1 MLCRHNFAVF
11 DPYLLWLNFFI
22 NGSTGQH
29 LLLLYQKKGTYLPTI
44 ICSLTLHF
52 FLNLLYI
59 SMVKSVLALLKMES
73 KSLIKA
79 AIMTAIIIPRSPKID
94 SVLIL
99 MESKSLIKAAIMT
112 AIIIPRSPKTNS
124 VLILLK
130 MESKS
135 LIEAAIMTAIIIPRS
150 PKTNSVLILLK
161 RSLNHSLRL
170 LS

>member
-1 MLCRHNFAVF
+1 
-11 DPYLLWLNFFI
+11 
-22 NGSTGQH
+22 
-29 LLLLYQKKGTYLPTI
+29 
-44 ICSLTLHF
+44 
-52 FLNLLYI
+52 
-59 SMVKSVLALLKMES
+59 MVKSVLALLK
-73 KSLIKA
+73 
-79 AIMTAIIIPRSPKID
+79 
-94 SVLIL
+94 

-135 LIEAAIMTAIIIPRS
+135 LIEAAIMTAIIIPHS